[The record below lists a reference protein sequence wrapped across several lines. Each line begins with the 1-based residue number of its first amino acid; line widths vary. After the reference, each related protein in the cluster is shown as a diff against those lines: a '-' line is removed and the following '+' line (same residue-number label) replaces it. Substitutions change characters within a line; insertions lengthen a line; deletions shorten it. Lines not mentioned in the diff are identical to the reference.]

1 MKLAELQRY
10 FAAAATSSS
19 GAILGLE
26 EVFLGSDSLSPSAR
40 LGIYNRGYYY
50 RLLDALAS
58 VFSETKRVLGDA
70 RFEQLGLTY
79 LTEHASEHPAVERVG
94 RKFPEFLRT
103 LGPAPDPV
111 LADVAALEWARL
123 CALVAADPA
132 TLARPESLE
141 PARFP
146 DARLRFVAS
155 LQCLA
160 LDARARRGVEGGAW
174 PTSEPARETGVAVW
188 RPAHALLQTQLEPV
202 EYRALR
208 AALGD
213 APMSYVCAI
222 FDTGKGQDDEE
233 RAFLALRGWFS
244 RHWVEEVDSCGP

>member
-1 MKLAELQRY
+1 MNLAELQRY
-10 FAAAATSSS
+10 FAAAATTSS
-19 GAILGLE
+19 GAISGLE
-26 EVFLGSDSLSPSAR
+26 EIFLGSESLSPSAR
-40 LGIYNRGYYY
+40 LAIYNRGYYY

-58 VFSETKRVLGDA
+58 VFGETKRVLGDA
-70 RFEQLGLTY
+70 AFQQLGLTY
-79 LTEHASEHPAVERVG
+79 LTEHASDHPAVERVG

-103 LGPAPDPV
+103 LGPALDPE

-132 TLARPESLE
+132 ALARPESLE

-146 DARLRFVAS
+146 DARLRFVPS
-155 LQCLA
+155 LHCLA
-160 LDARARRGVEGGAW
+160 LDARALRVVEGGAW
-174 PTSEPARETGVAVW
+174 PTLEPARETRVAVW

-208 AALGD
+208 AALGG
-213 APMSYVCAI
+213 APMSEVCAI

-233 RAFLALRGWFS
+233 RAFLALSGWFS
-244 RHWVEEVDSCGP
+244 RGWVEGGDSSGP

>member
-1 MKLAELQRY
+1 MNLAELQRY
-10 FAAAATSSS
+10 FAAAATTSS
-19 GAILGLE
+19 GAISGLE
-26 EVFLGSDSLSPSAR
+26 EIFLGSDSLSPSAR
-40 LGIYNRGYYY
+40 LAIYNRGYYY

-58 VFSETKRVLGDA
+58 VFGETKRVLGDA

-79 LTEHASEHPAVERVG
+79 LTEHASDHAAVERVG

-132 TLARPESLE
+132 ALAHPQALE

-146 DARLRFVAS
+146 DARLRFVPS

-160 LDARARRGVEGGAW
+160 LDARALRLVEGGTW
-174 PTSEPARETGVAVW
+174 PTSEPAANTGVAVW
-188 RPAHALLQTQLEPV
+188 RPRHALLQTQLEPL
-202 EYRALR
+202 EFRALL
-208 AALGD
+208 AARGG
-213 APMSYVCAI
+213 APMSRVCAV
-222 FDTGKGQDDEE
+222 FDTGQEQVDEE
-233 RAFLALRGWFS
+233 RAFLALSGWFS
-244 RHWVEEVDSCGP
+244 RGWVEGVDSSGP